1 MPVHCRSA
9 VKPALSQRLR
19 TTTLPSSTPQHS
31 LRRVTLRAG
40 GLWLAGLLRPT
51 PLLFMPLLFAPLLFI
66 LLWFAPLSHAEAFNL
81 DMRNTDMQEFIA
93 SVSKLTGKTIIV
105 DQRVKGSITIRSP
118 KAVSAEQL
126 YEIFLVQ
133 LGVSGYSVVDLG
145 NDILKVIPSQGAKLE
160 GIEVQGD
167 LSRRPAS
174 SEAIITR
181 VVSVKNVEVNQ
192 LVPILRPLVDN
203 KTGVIA
209 PYPASN
215 VIMITDRESNV
226 RRLLE
231 IITRVDKADTDSM
244 EVIKLKNASAKEMAR
259 SLTTLIR
266 EQAKGEGSRNIPIV
280 SADER
285 TNSLLVRGDTH
296 SRAYLMEIIT
306 KLDNEIE
313 TESNIQVRYLKY
325 AKAKDLVSVLESISN
340 SIIESEKAANQ
351 GQAAATRTS
360 NVNIKA
366 HEQTNT
372 LVLSGSP
379 RIIKNL
385 EGVIDKLDIRRAQV
399 LVEAVIVEMSED
411 RAKALGVQWL
421 FGGDSNKPAGMI
433 NFSNQGASIAG
444 VAAGITANN
453 PATLAASLS
462 GIEGLGVGMALND
475 GNFSFSTL
483 IQMLDGDS
491 DSNILSTPS
500 LVTMDNEEASILVG
514 REIPVLT
521 GSTASSTNANPF
533 QTIERKDV
541 GIKLVVTPQINE
553 GNAVQLKIQQ
563 EVSDLV
569 PSADVASDVITNKRE
584 INTTVMVDDGATIV
598 LGGLIDESISQSASK
613 VPGLGDIPY
622 LGRLFR
628 SDTSKRLRRNLM
640 VFLRPTIVRDAKTM
654 AALSA
659 SKYGFIKAQQLL
671 FAEKDGTL
679 FANPQTLVL
688 PDWTGMGPAD
698 PNLFTSPVS
707 R

>member
-259 SLTTLIR
+259 SLTTLIC